1 MKKQNSTDA
10 VTQQIQNLGFDKNI
24 SANQLAAQ
32 GVQLSM
38 KEVLRQKLIDD
49 KGKENAEM
57 KESEAIVQVTLPEA
71 TEAEIEAVE
80 EEEEEEDRV
89 S

>member
-1 MKKQNSTDA
+1 
-10 VTQQIQNLGFDKNI
+10 
-24 SANQLAAQ
+24 
-32 GVQLSM
+32 M